1 MKTYIHEK
9 CSGAACK
16 GIFWQLLQMGLRNSR
31 FSGNTDRSSW
41 QKRIQKRSNRRW
53 WWWWWWV
60 TGNTHSLERHRDRGT
75 AAQAHT
81 RMYGRRKE
89 LPASTRAPPETTT
102 PPSLLHF
109 PRGIGEVPQNYN
121 LGFVINGVSSCC
133 IVSTSFH

>member
-1 MKTYIHEK
+1 
-9 CSGAACK
+9 
-16 GIFWQLLQMGLRNSR
+16 
-31 FSGNTDRSSW
+31 
-41 QKRIQKRSNRRW
+41 
-53 WWWWWWV
+53 V